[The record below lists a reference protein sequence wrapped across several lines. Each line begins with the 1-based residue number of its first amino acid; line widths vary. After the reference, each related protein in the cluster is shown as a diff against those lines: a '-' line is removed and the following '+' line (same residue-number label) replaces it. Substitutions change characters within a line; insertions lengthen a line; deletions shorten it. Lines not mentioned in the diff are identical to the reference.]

1 MIGFNIET
9 LIMFYMAIC
18 VALIIY
24 NLLYV
29 CYEWFNLWYI
39 KYEQR
44 QFTRAI
50 LGQLRYY
57 EMTKEVDGDHIVM
70 MERKL
75 KNFHSLESFQRAC
88 DEVMEEP
95 HMLDYL
101 TSLIPTFQ
109 RLARSYEQHEDM
121 EKAYFS
127 WLIARLYHG
136 NEEAKQRLSSR
147 LLPYLSHTTIY
158 CRENTL
164 SAIYALGNISVI
176 EKAFNLLNE
185 QRNFHHAKLL
195 TDGLLKFQGDVS
207 LLCETLWRHHE
218 EWDQTLM
225 MSVID
230 YIRFR
235 NQTYGLK
242 FLPELKKES
251 TDLEIRLAIL
261 RYYRK
266 YQIWEAYEVILDC
279 VNGKYGNECTIVAC
293 AALENYPKPET
304 IAVLKL
310 ALTNAN
316 WYVRK
321 NAAASLIKLGTQ
333 EDFEE
338 ILTGNDR
345 FAREMLAYTM
355 ALKEGTL

>member
-1 MIGFNIET
+1 M
-9 LIMFYMAIC
+9 
-18 VALIIY
+18 
-24 NLLYV
+24 
-29 CYEWFNLWYI
+29 
-39 KYEQR
+39 
-44 QFTRAI
+44 
-50 LGQLRYY
+50 
-57 EMTKEVDGDHIVM
+57 
-70 MERKL
+70 
-75 KNFHSLESFQRAC
+75 
-88 DEVMEEP
+88 
-95 HMLDYL
+95 
-101 TSLIPTFQ
+101 
-109 RLARSYEQHEDM
+109 
-121 EKAYFS
+121 
-127 WLIARLYHG
+127 
-136 NEEAKQRLSSR
+136 
-147 LLPYLSHTTIY
+147 
-158 CRENTL
+158 
-164 SAIYALGNISVI
+164 I

-185 QRNFHHAKLL
+185 QQNFHHAKLL

-207 LLCETLWRHHE
+207 LLCETLWKHHK

-225 MSVID
+225 MSVVD

-235 NQTYGLK
+235 DQTYGLK

-279 VNGKYGNECTIVAC
+279 VNGEYGNECAIVAC
-293 AALENYPKPET
+293 AALENYPKSET
-304 IAVLKL
+304 IAVLKK

-333 EDFEE
+333 EGVEE